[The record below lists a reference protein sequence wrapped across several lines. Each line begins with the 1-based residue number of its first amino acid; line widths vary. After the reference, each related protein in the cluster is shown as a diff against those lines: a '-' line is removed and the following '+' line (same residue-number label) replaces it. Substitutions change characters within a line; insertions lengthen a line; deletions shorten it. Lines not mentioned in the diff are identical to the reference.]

1 MKEIM
6 MIPVAV
12 IYPHPENPR
21 MQLGDLTELSES
33 IRKNGVMQN
42 LTVVPGHFMSKEEWT
57 KEAMAEGATKAS
69 AEDSYRLNDDWVSY
83 GYTVVIG
90 HRRLAAAKMAGLT
103 VLPCVIS
110 DMDHRMQISTML
122 EENMQRADLTVY
134 EQAQG
139 FQMMMDLGYKAEE
152 ISEKTGFSE
161 TTVRRRLKM
170 AELDKDTFQKAV
182 GKQITMDDLDRL
194 GKLDSVK
201 ERNALLKEY
210 GENNFDWKLN
220 RAIKIQKAKKVRGAA
235 HRMLQEAQIEKV
247 PEKDAYSLYSG
258 GYEKLYQQTLELDKW
273 GGKSNFIP
281 KLKDEGKLYYTEDDT
296 DISFYLKKKKQKK
309 EPEKKS
315 AEEIQEAK
323 KRDLAWKTIER
334 HAETAAELRKAY
346 ADDMMVGPKNAMR
359 MMQWALVAAFTAMG
373 NYSTPTMTIKQEL
386 KPEGVYTPEILAD
399 LKKKIMEL
407 PQSRWPTLILMMF
420 EGDWRGQKYKP
431 PKWADGPRDRMPQ
444 YKKNV
449 PLEMCY
455 EWLTEFGYS
464 MSTEEIEMMSGTH
477 PVFQTEVE
485 G

>member
-1 MKEIM
+1 MNEKQIGLIMEI
-6 MIPVAV
+6 IQ
-12 IYPHPENPR
+12 E
-21 MQLGDLTELSES
+21 QL
-33 IRKNGVMQN
+33 
-42 LTVVPGHFMSKEEWT
+42 
-57 KEAMAEGATKAS
+57 
-69 AEDSYRLNDDWVSY
+69 
-83 GYTVVIG
+83 
-90 HRRLAAAKMAGLT
+90 
-103 VLPCVIS
+103 S
-110 DMDHRMQISTML
+110 DY
-122 EENMQRADLTVY
+122 LTVY

-139 FQMMMDLGYKAEE
+139 FQMMMDLGFKPEE

-170 AELDKDTFQKAV
+170 AELDKETFRKAV

-194 GKLDSVK
+194 GQLESVK

-220 RAIKIQKAKKVRGAA
+220 RAIKVQKAAKVRKAA
-235 HRMLQEAQIEKV
+235 HKMLQEAQIEKV
-247 PEKDAYSLYSG
+247 PEKDTYSLYSG

-273 GGKSNFIP
+273 DGKRNFIP

-315 AEEIQEAK
+315 AAEIEEAK
-323 KRDLAWKTIER
+323 KRDLAWKTIDR
-334 HAETAAELRKAY
+334 SAETAAELRKQY
-346 ADDMMVGPKNAMR
+346 ADDIGVSPKNAMR

-407 PQSRWPTLILMMF
+407 PQSRWPALILMMF
-420 EGDWRGQKYKP
+420 EGDWRGQKNKP
-431 PKWADGPRDRMPQ
+431 PKWADGPKDRMPQ

-455 EWLTEFGYS
+455 EWLTEFGYD
-464 MSTEEIEMMSGTH
+464 MSDEEIQMMAGTH
-477 PVFQTEVE
+477 PVFQTEE
-485 G
+485 KEA

>member
-1 MKEIM
+1 MNKIV
-6 MIPVAV
+6 MIPVERLFH
-12 IYPHPENPR
+12 HPENPR
-21 MQLGDLTELSES
+21 LDLGDLTELAES
-33 IRKNGVMQN
+33 IKKNGVMQN
-42 LTVVPGHFMSKEEWT
+42 LTTVPQDNHF
-57 KEAMAEGATKAS
+57 
-69 AEDSYRLNDDWVSY
+69 L
-83 GYTVVIG
+83 VVIG
-90 HRRLAAAKMAGLT
+90 NRRLEAAKMAGLEE
-103 VLPCVIS
+103 LPCVIS
-110 DMDHRMQISTML
+110 DMDHRTQIATML

-139 FQMMMDLGYKAEE
+139 FQMMMDLGYSAGE
-152 ISEKTGFSE
+152 IAEKTGFGE

-170 AELDKDTFQKAV
+170 AELDRDTFQKAV
-182 GKQITMDDLDRL
+182 GKQITMDDLDKL
-194 GKLDSVK
+194 GQLDSVK

-220 RAIKIQKAKKVRGAA
+220 RAIKIQKAKKMRGAA
-235 HRMLQEAQIEKV
+235 HKMLQEAQIEKV
-247 PEKDAYSLYSG
+247 PEKDTYSLYSG

-273 GGKSNFIP
+273 DGNSNFIP

-315 AEEIQEAK
+315 AAEIEEAK
-323 KRDLAWKTIER
+323 KRDLAWKTIDR
-334 HAETAAELRKAY
+334 SAETAAELRKQY
-346 ADDMMVGPKNAMR
+346 ADDMGVSPKIAMR

-407 PQSRWPTLILMMF
+407 PQSRWPALILMMF
-420 EGDWRGQKYKP
+420 EGDWRGQKNKP
-431 PKWADGPRDRMPQ
+431 PKWADGPKDRMPQ

-485 G
+485 A

>member
-1 MKEIM
+1 MNNIV
-6 MIPVAV
+6 MIPVEQLHH
-12 IYPHPENPR
+12 HPENPR
-21 MQLGDLTELSES
+21 KNLGDLVELSES

-42 LTVVPGHFMSKEEWT
+42 LTVVMGHRMDKEEWIRAAKAEGVAREAAEGT
-57 KEAMAEGATKAS
+57 YDPAMAWTTDGF
-69 AEDSYRLNDDWVSY
+69 
-83 GYTVVIG
+83 TVVIG
-90 HRRLAAAKMAGLT
+90 NRRLEAAKAAGLAE
-103 VLPCVIS
+103 LPCVIS
-110 DMDHRMQISTML
+110 DMDHKEQIATML
-122 EENMQRADLTVY
+122 EENMQRQDLSVF

-139 FQMMMDLGYKAEE
+139 FQMMMDLGYSAGE
-152 ISEKTGFSE
+152 IAEKTGFGE

-170 AELDKDTFQKAV
+170 AELDRDTFRKAV
-182 GKQITMDDLDRL
+182 GKQITMDDLDKL
-194 GKLDSVK
+194 GQLDSVK

-220 RAIKIQKAKKVRGAA
+220 RAIKIQKAKKMRGAA
-235 HRMLQEAQIEKV
+235 HKMLQEAQIEKV
-247 PEKDAYSLYSG
+247 PEKDTYSLYSG

-273 GGKSNFIP
+273 DGKSNFIP

-315 AEEIQEAK
+315 AAEIEEAK
-323 KRDLAWKTIER
+323 KRDLAWKTIDR
-334 HAETAAELRKAY
+334 SAETAAELRKQY
-346 ADDMMVGPKNAMR
+346 ADDMGVSPKIAMR

-407 PQSRWPTLILMMF
+407 PQSRWPALILMMF
-420 EGDWRGQKYKP
+420 EGDWRGQKNKP
-431 PKWADGPRDRMPQ
+431 PKWADGPKDRMPQ
-444 YKKNV
+444 YRKNV
-449 PLEMCY
+449 PLELCY

-485 G
+485 A